1 MPPGLTD
8 RPDAP
13 APMRRRGPRP
23 LGLHLAMGGVDQ
35 PPPDAALVAGIAA
48 YRRHPYCRSLTDP
61 PTLWQAGST
70 RLLDY
75 GAPGAAGP
83 PVLFV
88 PSLINRAYVLD
99 LAPGRSMLRWLA
111 SHGVRPL
118 LLDWGWPDMAERQFT
133 LSDAVTAR
141 LLPAIAALAEP
152 VVLAGYCMG
161 GLLAVAAAQLAPRAV
176 AALALL
182 ATPWDFHASAAPRP
196 EPMLPQLLALLAG
209 GTLPVDALQGFFALL
224 EPGAVAAKFRAFAAM
239 DQASPAAAMFVAL
252 EDWLADGVPL
262 AAPVALECLTGW
274 YGDNTPARGLWRVA
288 GQAIDPAAL
297 RLPALIALPSHDR
310 IVPPGSARALARLIP
325 GAAALDVPL
334 GHVGMVA
341 GSRAEALVW
350 PALLDWLPGPRRPM
364 LTGTSP

>member
-1 MPPGLTD
+1 
-8 RPDAP
+8 
-13 APMRRRGPRP
+13 
-23 LGLHLAMGGVDQ
+23 MGSVDQ
-35 PPPDAALVAGIAA
+35 PQPDTGLLAGIAA
-48 YRRHPYCRSLTDP
+48 YRRHPYCRSLADP
-61 PTLWQAGST
+61 PALWQAGSA

-88 PSLINRAYVLD
+88 PSLINRAYILD

-111 SHGVRPL
+111 GHGVRPL
-118 LLDWGWPDMAERQFT
+118 LLDWGWPDAAERQFS

-141 LLPAIAALAEP
+141 LLPAMAALAEP

-161 GLLAVAAAQLAPRAV
+161 GLLAVAAAQLVPRAV

-182 ATPWDFHASAAPRP
+182 ATPWDFHAPAPP
-196 EPMLPQLLALLAG
+196 GIEPLLTHLGSLLAG
-209 GTLPVDALQGFFALL
+209 GTLPVDALQAFFALQD
-224 EPGAVAAKFRAFAAM
+224 PGAVAAKFRAFAAM

-262 AAPVALECLTGW
+262 PAPVALECLTGW
-274 YGDNTPARGLWRVA
+274 YAENTPARGTWRVA

-297 RLPALIALPSHDR
+297 RLPALVTLPSHDR

-325 GAAALDVPL
+325 GAAALEVPL

-350 PALLDWLPGPRRPM
+350 GALLDWLPGPRRPM
-364 LTGTSP
+364 LTGTPP